1 MPRSKL
7 FTTLFVAL
15 PWMITSAKLEWGG
28 DSPDQQQV
36 GAVKDTRLRV
46 MIQWRVSCW
55 PAVIT
60 GGVCAILAFRMAPQ
74 AHRVSNLPRRSIV
87 PGRPRHPTR

>member
-1 MPRSKL
+1 MRKASQLSWKRTQVPRSKL

-46 MIQWRVSCW
+46 MIQYC
-55 PAVIT
+55 T
-60 GGVCAILAFRMAPQ
+60 GVVVTKQCTWLVGRLASDTPE
-74 AHRVSNLPRRSIV
+74 
-87 PGRPRHPTR
+87 